1 MTTSAK
7 LRLGVTFHSFTN
19 EYCSFQW
26 SFEDMMQLASVL
38 GEGVEIVGPAHHR
51 SFPDGSDEF
60 ERVFKSSVER
70 WGLTPTS
77 YGTYADPFMLPGRDL
92 NAEELTQYT
101 LRQLRGAV
109 KLGFPLARLQ
119 YFASSIV
126 ERVLPY
132 ADRHGLRLAYEL
144 HAPLDLGSALTE
156 GLIEQIR
163 RIRSPLLGIIPDA
176 GIFARSVPAFVRE
189 NALKAGVPSVV
200 VNRALELWNA
210 KKPLAESKSILLAAG
225 ASERQFVTVERFWGS
240 FGHSDPAALKELMPH
255 VMHVHGKFFSMV
267 AGDEPDIRYADL
279 VRVLTSSGY
288 RGWISSEYEGPV
300 VDSSF
305 RIVRE
310 HQAMIRRY
318 ASA

>member
-51 SFPDGSDEF
+51 CFPDVSDEF

-132 ADRHGLRLAYEL
+132 ADRHGLRLAYEFS
-144 HAPLDLGSALTE
+144 APRNHSGRWNFCSLGASVCQGECPEGGRALRGRKSGT
-156 GLIEQIR
+156 
-163 RIRSPLLGIIPDA
+163 
-176 GIFARSVPAFVRE
+176 
-189 NALKAGVPSVV
+189 
-200 VNRALELWNA
+200 RALECEKA
-210 KKPLAESKSILLAAG
+210 VG
-225 ASERQFVTVERFWGS
+225 
-240 FGHSDPAALKELMPH
+240 
-255 VMHVHGKFFSMV
+255 
-267 AGDEPDIRYADL
+267 
-279 VRVLTSSGY
+279 
-288 RGWISSEYEGPV
+288 
-300 VDSSF
+300 
-305 RIVRE
+305 
-310 HQAMIRRY
+310 
-318 ASA
+318 